1 MTRSTPKLLIALTV
15 ALIVCGLT
23 LTSNAQQ
30 IQSASEQSG
39 FAEYTSHEDMLDF
52 MQKIQASSTEM
63 LLSDFGK
70 TIEGRIQPFAVFSR
84 PLITQPWEAL
94 ASGKPIVALVGN
106 VHGGERTLRES
117 LLLLT
122 REFATPGSEANKLL
136 DDIIVII
143 APSINPDGFVR
154 ASRGNSQGVD
164 MNRDYIKLEQPSLYN
179 YIHNLALVWHPHVA
193 VDGHN
198 GGSFPYNV
206 CYQGPSNAGADQR
219 LTEMCDFEIFPFID
233 EKMIDSGYL
242 SFYYSGGNE
251 TSWRGGG
258 SDPRIARNYLGFT
271 NTVGILFESPGGQ
284 DREIGAKSG
293 AVAYKAVCQYTA
305 AEADAIIDL
314 VNSARNETVKM
325 GQTATGDIPVQMEYG
340 PQDFKVSYQIAQ
352 GRGEDRIVIDITDA
366 DLMTKPIVTKSRSRP
381 YAYILEP
388 RAHKAIDMLKRH
400 RILVEVLTEDVELD
414 IEAYQATGISRRP
427 EYDHPAA
434 VTLTVAD
441 ETLKRTQTFPKGS
454 FVIRTGQTM
463 GRVVAHMLEPET
475 NDNVIR
481 WNAMDAILPRVPNT
495 DQTAAQTAARGQRAA
510 GQRAAGQRA
519 AGQRGQRQQQVI
531 TEQRAGQRAA
541 GQQRAGQRAAG
552 MPQRGGQR
560 GGAREPIVPIFK
572 LMTPKELPTMI
583 LKY

>member
-1 MTRSTPKLLIALTV
+1 MTRSIPKLLIALTV

-23 LTSNAQQ
+23 LTANAQQ

-39 FAEYTSHEDMLDF
+39 FQEYTSHEDMLDF

-70 TIEGRIQPFAVFSR
+70 TIEGRIQPYAVFSR

-94 ASGKPIVALVGN
+94 ASGKPIVALVAN

-122 REFATPGSEANKLL
+122 REFATPGTEANNLL
-136 DDIIVII
+136 DDIIVIV
-143 APSINPDGFVR
+143 APSINIDGFVR
-154 ASRGNSQGVD
+154 GSRGNAQGID
-164 MNRDYIKLEQPSLYN
+164 MNRDYIKLEQPALYN
-179 YIHNLALVWHPHVA
+179 YVHNIVHLWHPHVA

-206 CYQGPSNAGADQR
+206 TYQGPSNASPDQR
-219 LTEMCDFEIFPFID
+219 LTEMCDYEIFPFMD
-233 EKMIDSGYL
+233 EKMEDAGYL

-251 TSWRGGG
+251 TRWNGGG
-258 SDPRIARNYLGFT
+258 SDPRIGRNYLGLT

-293 AVAYKAVCQYTA
+293 HVAYKSICQYTA
-305 AEADAIIDL
+305 DQADAIVNL
-314 VNSARNETVKM
+314 VNSARSETVKM
-325 GQTATGDIPVQMEYG
+325 GQNAEGDIPVQMEYAA
-340 PQDFKVSYQIAQ
+340 QDFKVSYQIAQ
-352 GRGEDRIVIDITDA
+352 GRGEDRILIDVTDA
-366 DLMTKPIVTKSRSRP
+366 DLMTKPVTTKSRPRP

-400 RILVEVLTEDVELD
+400 RILVEVLTEEVELD
-414 IEAYQATGISRRP
+414 IEAYEAVSISRRS

-434 VTLTVAD
+434 VTIALKDDTV
-441 ETLKRTQTFPKGS
+441 KRSQTFPAGS
-454 FVIRTGQTM
+454 FVVRTGQVM

-481 WNAMDAILPRVPNT
+481 WNTMDAILPRVPT
-495 DQTAAQTAARGQRAA
+495 PEQLAQQAEQQTEQQA
-510 GQRAAGQRA
+510 GQR
-519 AGQRGQRQQQVI
+519 
-531 TEQRAGQRAA
+531 
-541 GQQRAGQRAAG
+541 GQQRAGQRAGQHAGQRAG

-560 GGAREPIVPIFK
+560 GGAARQAIVPIFK
-572 LMTPKELPTMI
+572 IMTPKELPTMI
-583 LKY
+583 LKYN